1 MLYQFLPRL
10 SDDEYTSLEKS
21 IREHGIQVPIVVD
34 ENGSVIDGHHRK
46 EIADRLGLPCPRNT
60 ARDLD
65 ETGKRTHACSLNL
78 DRRHLNREQKREVI
92 AKSLM
97 ADPQLSNRQ
106 HAERVGAHHTTVGT
120 IRDSLESTGE
130 ISQSETRLSADGR
143 ERPATRPAPTAD
155 DYVTDQADLNT
166 ALADAGFET
175 ESETPAPAQSITG
188 RDGKQ
193 YARPEPKPAENK
205 ERPGSAMSATEA
217 DQDRQVQEA
226 RDLSRALLTLAA
238 FQYPQ
243 ARDRYRESWNAQPY
257 ARGNGEQF
265 YNPTTI
271 RLIAKSLT
279 TFATELEEA

>member
-1 MLYQFLPRL
+1 MTTARPEVPLQVITPTDVRI
-10 SDDEYTSLEKS
+10 SIRRARKSLEDAASEIVWQIEMETWRTLGYSSWTAMREAEYGGAAFMVPSKS
-21 IREHGIQVPIVVD
+21 RPEIVARIKASGLSQREIARTAGVD
-34 ENGSVIDGHHRK
+34 E
-46 EIADRLGLPCPRNT
+46 
-60 ARDLD
+60 
-65 ETGKRTHACSLNL
+65 
-78 DRRHLNREQKREVI
+78 
-92 AKSLM
+92 
-97 ADPQLSNRQ
+97 
-106 HAERVGAHHTTVGT
+106 GT
-120 IRDSLESTGE
+120 IRNDLRPRSAEYSAPADDMIDAEVIEDDEPQVDTKTGE
-130 ISQSETRLSADGR
+130 VSA
-143 ERPATRPAPTAD
+143 
-155 DYVTDQADLNT
+155 DYVTDQADLDT

>member
-1 MLYQFLPRL
+1 MTVTRPEVPLTVITPDDVRASIRRAKKSLVDAANEVVWQIEMEAWRTLGYPSWTAMREAEYGGVAFMVPSKDRPELVARIRAKGITQREAAATTGVTEQTIYNDERKARDPKYLGRHQAEGDAIDAEVIE
-10 SDDEYTSLEKS
+10 DDEP
-21 IREHGIQVPIVVD
+21 QVD
-34 ENGSVIDGHHRK
+34 TK
-46 EIADRLGLPCPRNT
+46 
-60 ARDLD
+60 
-65 ETGKRTHACSLNL
+65 
-78 DRRHLNREQKREVI
+78 
-92 AKSLM
+92 
-97 ADPQLSNRQ
+97 
-106 HAERVGAHHTTVGT
+106 
-120 IRDSLESTGE
+120 TGE
-130 ISQSETRLSADGR
+130 VS
-143 ERPATRPAPTAD
+143 D
-155 DYVTDQADLNT
+155 DYVTDQADLDT
-166 ALADAGFET
+166 ALADAGSET

-243 ARDRYRESWNAQPY
+243 ARDRYRDSWNAQPY